1 MESKF
6 KKILEMK
13 PCELACFLAK
23 GGFCPELMECRCGNF
38 EDASLEPFFESGQV
52 EFSPLAKISMDE
64 IAERFFREMPECEID
79 RENASERKEMCKA
92 CIEAFL
98 DEEIHNG
105 P

>member
-6 KKILEMK
+6 KKISGMK
-13 PCELACFLAK
+13 AAELAFLLAK
-23 GGFCPELMECRCGNF
+23 GGFCPELVESPCGDF
-38 EDASLEPFFESGQV
+38 EDASLEPFFESGQA
-52 EFSPLAKISMDE
+52 EFSSLAKIS
-64 IAERFFREMPECEID
+64 EMPECEID

-98 DEEIHNG
+98 DEEICDG